1 MKIAVIGGTG
11 DMGYGIAL
19 RLGMAGHSV
28 VIGSRD
34 EVRAQE
40 AAQRAF
46 AQLNQTGDFTGLS
59 NEDAAAQA
67 ELCIISVPAKGHRAT
82 LTSLREVL
90 QGKMVLDITV
100 PMSFGPLRYDPPQE
114 GSNALETAAILGE
127 NARIAA
133 GMHTV
138 SATLLQEIEKYV
150 EVYTSHK
157 AVRITADGVMCLD
170 QNGNEVLIRGTSVIC
185 ALGQRATTDIADR
198 LRGTAPFVRVIG
210 DAFKVSTITNA
221 VYMGYHAGLDV

>member
-34 EVRAQE
+34 EARAQE

-46 AQLNQTGDFTGLS
+46 AQLNQTGNFTGLS

-138 SATLLQEIEKYV
+138 SATLLQEIEKPLGV
-150 EVYTSHK
+150 DALLVSSDKELK
-157 AVRITADGVMCLD
+157 AMLTELLAG
-170 QNGNEVLIRGTSVIC
+170 S
-185 ALGQRATTDIADR
+185 A
-198 LRGTAPFVRVIG
+198 FVRWTP
-210 DAFKVSTITNA
+210 AR
-221 VYMGYHAGLDV
+221 

>member
-34 EVRAQE
+34 EARAQE

-90 QGKMVLDITV
+90 QG
-100 PMSFGPLRYDPPQE
+100 
-114 GSNALETAAILGE
+114 
-127 NARIAA
+127 
-133 GMHTV
+133 
-138 SATLLQEIEKYV
+138 
-150 EVYTSHK
+150 
-157 AVRITADGVMCLD
+157 
-170 QNGNEVLIRGTSVIC
+170 
-185 ALGQRATTDIADR
+185 
-198 LRGTAPFVRVIG
+198 
-210 DAFKVSTITNA
+210 
-221 VYMGYHAGLDV
+221 

>member
-34 EVRAQE
+34 EARAQE

-138 SATLLQEIEKYV
+138 SATLLQEIEKPLGV
-150 EVYTSHK
+150 DALLVSSDKELK
-157 AVRITADGVMCLD
+157 AMLTELLAGIGMALAGTLLLFATADRKEKSRERM
-170 QNGNEVLIRGTSVIC
+170 
-185 ALGQRATTDIADR
+185 
-198 LRGTAPFVRVIG
+198 
-210 DAFKVSTITNA
+210 
-221 VYMGYHAGLDV
+221 

>member
-34 EVRAQE
+34 EARAQE

-59 NEDAAAQA
+59 NEDAATQA

-90 QGKMVLDITV
+90 QGTMVLDITV

-138 SATLLQEIEKYV
+138 SATLLQEIEKPLGVDALLVSSDKELKTMLTELLAGIGIRALDAGTLIFSPTV
-150 EVYTSHK
+150 ESLTP
-157 AVRITADGVMCLD
+157 M
-170 QNGNEVLIRGTSVIC
+170 LIGMNKRYGSKH
-185 ALGQRATTDIADR
+185 
-198 LRGTAPFVRVIG
+198 IG
-210 DAFKVSTITNA
+210 LHLIGFP
-221 VYMGYHAGLDV
+221 GEE